1 MASSQQSPKWSH
13 EKVSLKPAGGK
24 AGESHGFHSDLPL
37 PQADNGFY
45 HQGDG
50 FSIGEAQPRV
60 GQLGASNLSSMTFA
74 GGLGNIL
81 EARDREARMA
91 AALSPCPPPPEY
103 GKAIIRIRTVSGDH
117 SMVIGGAGW

>member
-1 MASSQQSPKWSH
+1 M
-13 EKVSLKPAGGK
+13 KPAGGT
-24 AGESHGFHSDLPL
+24 AGEFHGFHSDLPV

-50 FSIGEAQPRV
+50 FSIGEAQPP
-60 GQLGASNLSSMTFA
+60 SNLSSMTFA

-81 EARDREARMA
+81 EARDREVRMA

-117 SMVIGGAGW
+117 SMVIGSIGW